1 MLAFINGQLAST
13 TDATIGGV
21 VERRDCDRVEVS
33 DSIDLV
39 SFEMPRLSC
48 ADTITE
54 HINSAIARPP
64 VVGRTTRADEDM
76 QTAVE
81 EVISAFRDIL
91 YGNDEHGVVGIFQQ
105 YAYEPQSRIAVV
117 PVIVISAIL
126 EEAVRSI
133 SRAVYPAAAALFETQ
148 SLFWGAMDDVY
159 ALESDLQDAKVQVRH
174 ARERVSVTSDEK
186 DLDGAPE
193 GQLYAVNV
201 LRREEIVPSADPD
214 GDLESLKRALS
225 NDDDRQE
232 TTSWAAQFAAIDILR
247 RIVIH
252 HADQRDRL
260 HTDTYVMY
268 VALALLSG
276 HVC

>member
-1 MLAFINGQLAST
+1 MEIDEEQGTAIVWEDAIVSSVVLLATAMKAAYGPIIDELWAYESGLVAAEQELRRLEDDLEDERLNAQIARHQAQMLAFINGQLAST

-21 VERRDCDRVEVS
+21 VELRDCDRVEVS

-159 ALESDLQDAKVQVRH
+159 ALESDLQDAKVQH
-174 ARERVSVTSDEK
+174 ELERVHDERVH
-186 DLDGAPE
+186 D
-193 GQLYAVNV
+193 
-201 LRREEIVPSADPD
+201 
-214 GDLESLKRALS
+214 
-225 NDDDRQE
+225 
-232 TTSWAAQFAAIDILR
+232 
-247 RIVIH
+247 H
-252 HADQRDRL
+252 
-260 HTDTYVMY
+260 
-268 VALALLSG
+268 
-276 HVC
+276 